1 MMSPLKVLLS
11 IISLF
16 AVLGLVA
23 LIYPNDG
30 IHIGDS
36 TLRYPKLTEIFE
48 KQSVQDSLIDSTA
61 AVDPEEAIR
70 EMMEAT
76 KRKEFAAFSDS
87 LKFYEDFFE
96 KGKTRFD
103 LPNNDATWFD
113 RFFLHLELAE
123 LDSNV
128 VHVVHYGDSQLEED
142 RISATIREDLQDE
155 FGGAGPGMMPAIMTV
170 PSMTTS
176 HAGVGALSRYILFG
190 PKDDEAEHTRYGPL
204 AQLAKLD
211 GEASITIQRRKER
224 KKQFSHVGGYSTIRL
239 LTNKNAR
246 LKAKLNVNRTIVEIV
261 GEDDEGN
268 AKEKRTTKVVD
279 EGEPIIDTYNKL
291 KVYTWKLE
299 DTTSIAKMYLSGNAE
314 IYAISADGAYGVAV
328 DNVAMRGSSGT
339 IFHRID
345 TELLAE
351 SYKAMNVKLII
362 MEYGGNLVPSIT
374 SSNIEWTKKIITR
387 QIQAIQKANPDAD
400 ILFIGPADMA
410 RQKDGQWQT
419 YSGLAMTIKA
429 LREVALENG
438 AAYWDMHR
446 VMGGNGAMIKWV
458 NKEPALG
465 FTDHI
470 HFTRRG
476 AAYMGDLFCAALRM
490 HYDYFKFRDR
500 HHITDEKLKELHQ
513 WKAENKPLEDAIE
526 TPKPAKPVVKP
537 VAKPAPKPVKK
548 QVAPAPAPK
557 PAAKPAPAK
566 TSATKIPATK
576 RLEMKGAKKK

>member
-16 AVLGLVA
+16 ALLGFIA
-23 LIYPNDG
+23 IIYPNDG
-30 IHIGDS
+30 IHVGDN
-36 TLRYPKLTEIFE
+36 TLRYPKLTEIFV
-48 KQSVQDSLIDSTA
+48 KQSTGDSLSDSTQ
-61 AVDPEEAIR
+61 VDPEEAIR

-76 KRKEFAAFSDS
+76 KRQEFAAFSDS

-96 KGKTRFD
+96 KGRTRFD
-103 LPNNDATWFD
+103 LPNNDPTWFD
-113 RFFLHLELAE
+113 RFFLHMELAS

-128 VHVVHYGDSQLEED
+128 VHVLHYGDSQLEED

-170 PSMTTS
+170 PSQTTS
-176 HAGVGALSRYILFG
+176 HASTGALSRYILFG
-190 PKDDEAEHTRYGPL
+190 PKEEEAEHSRYGPL
-204 AQLAKLD
+204 AQLSKLQ
-211 GEASITIQRRKER
+211 GEAAITIQRRKER
-224 KKQFSHVGGYSTIRL
+224 KGQFPHVGGYKTIKL
-239 LTNKNAR
+239 LTNKSAHI
-246 LKAKLNVNRTIVEIV
+246 KAKLNVNQTIVEV
-261 GEDDEGN
+261 SGEGED
-268 AKEKRTTKVVD
+268 ATEKRTTKVVD
-279 EGEPIIDTYNKL
+279 AGEPTIETYNKL
-291 KVYTWKLE
+291 KVYTWKLQ
-299 DTTSIAKMYLSGNAE
+299 DTTSIAKMYLSGNGE
-314 IYAISADGAYGVAV
+314 IYAIAADGAYGVAV

-345 TELLAE
+345 SELLAE
-351 SYKAMNVKLII
+351 SYKAMNVRLII

-374 SSNIEWTKKIITR
+374 SSNIDWTKKIITR
-387 QIQAIQKANPDAD
+387 QIQAVQKANPDAD

-419 YSGLAMTIKA
+419 YSGLNMTIKA

-438 AAYWDMHR
+438 VAYWDMHR

-476 AAYMGDLFCAALRM
+476 AAYMGDLFCSALRM

-500 HHITDEKLKELHQ
+500 HHITDDKLKELHKWSVEEQ
-513 WKAENKPLEDAIE
+513 AEKEKNVLPERTFLNVKRKARKPKLG
-526 TPKPAKPVVKP
+526 
-537 VAKPAPKPVKK
+537 
-548 QVAPAPAPK
+548 
-557 PAAKPAPAK
+557 
-566 TSATKIPATK
+566 
-576 RLEMKGAKKK
+576 GAKK

>member
-16 AVLGLVA
+16 VVLGVIA
-23 LIYPNDG
+23 IVYPDGG
-30 IHIGDS
+30 IHVGDS
-36 TLRYPKLTEIFE
+36 TLRYPKLTDIFV
-48 KQSVQDSLIDSTA
+48 KQGTMLDSLSDSTA
-61 AVDPEEAIR
+61 AADPEEAIR

-76 KRKEFAAFSDS
+76 RRQEFAAFSDS
-87 LKFYEDFFE
+87 LKFYEEFFR

-103 LPNNDATWFD
+103 LPNNDPTWFD
-113 RFFLHLELAE
+113 RFFLHLELAS

-128 VHVVHYGDSQLEED
+128 VHVIHYGDSQLEED

-155 FGGAGPGMMPAIMTV
+155 FGGAGPGMLPAIMTV
-170 PSMTTS
+170 PSQTTS
-176 HAGVGALSRYILFG
+176 HSSSGALSRYILFG
-190 PKDDEAEHTRYGPL
+190 PKDEEADHSRYGPL
-204 AQLAKLD
+204 AQLSKLE
-211 GEASITIQRRKER
+211 GEAAITIQKRKER
-224 KKQFSHVGGYSTIRL
+224 KGQFSHVGGYSTIKL
-239 LTNKNAR
+239 LTNKNAHIR
-246 LKAKLNVNRTIVEIV
+246 AKLNVNRTLVEIV
-261 GEDDEGN
+261 GEDAEGN
-268 AKEKRTTKVVD
+268 PKEKRTTKVVD
-279 EGEPIIDTYNKL
+279 AGEPTIETYSKL

-299 DTTSIAKMYLSGNAE
+299 DTTSIAKMYLSGNGE
-314 IYAISADGAYGVAV
+314 IYAITADGAYGVAV

-345 TELLAE
+345 PELLAE

-362 MEYGGNLVPSIT
+362 MEYGGNLVPST
-374 SSNIEWTKKIITR
+374 SASNIEWTKKIITR
-387 QIQAIQKANPDAD
+387 QIQSIQKANPEAD

-410 RQKDGQWQT
+410 RQKDGEWQT
-419 YSGLAMTIKA
+419 YAALNMTISA

-458 NKEPALG
+458 NKEPPLG

-500 HHITDEKLKELHQ
+500 HNISDEKLRDIHQ
-513 WKAENKPLEDAIE
+513 WSMDEKQKDSLPERTAI
-526 TPKPAKPVVKP
+526 KYVRSKDSK
-537 VAKPAPKPVKK
+537 
-548 QVAPAPAPK
+548 
-557 PAAKPAPAK
+557 
-566 TSATKIPATK
+566 
-576 RLEMKGAKKK
+576 AKKGGKKK